1 MPTRFKYVPVQAQ
14 TYALTPA
21 EIIMATDQE
30 LNEYMSVKKYA
41 PYRQEKGDRH
51 RWNPKVQEKL
61 HEIKAK
67 VGERT
72 GMTFASSSGGR
83 TRADGDH
90 AEKPKKRMGKKER
103 MKLKAALD
111 GTEADAAP
119 ADATIEDAPR
129 VDATREA
136 NRSDQPKK
144 RKRES
149 AAVET
154 PSGKT
159 DGEEGTADATE
170 SVQKKKR
177 KRRHRAKEEAAQA

>member
-21 EIIMATDQE
+21 EILMATDQE

-61 HEIKAK
+61 HDIKAK
-67 VGERT
+67 VSERT
-72 GMTFASSSGGR
+72 GMPFASSSGGR
-83 TRADGDH
+83 TRTDGDH
-90 AEKPKKRMGKKER
+90 IEKPKKRMGKKER
-103 MKLKAALD
+103 MKLKTALG
-111 GTEADAAP
+111 GTDTNAAP
-119 ADATIEDAPR
+119 AEVTIEKAASLE
-129 VDATREA
+129 V

-149 AAVET
+149 GAAET
-154 PSGKT
+154 QSGKAHK
-159 DGEEGTADATE
+159 EEDTADPTE
-170 SVQKKKR
+170 SGQKKKR
-177 KRRHRAKEEAAQA
+177 KRRHRTKEEAAQA